1 MALLL
6 DPIPA
11 HGYSHAATSQ
21 PSSSGAARSGASAG
35 QVARLPSPSAEP
47 LGAARLT
54 GSDGAA
60 VESPANPAAE
70 NPPMTVSDPL
80 SGAAFPGLPQVGA
93 IFSYDD
99 SSTGSHFCTGSVV
112 NSAAG
117 DVIVT
122 AAHCV
127 YDSGSGTYINDIA
140 FVPGYHDG
148 QEPYGIWTASKIVVP
163 QQWTDAGDPDYDV
176 AFVVVHQPGSSA
188 RIQDV
193 VGADTLG
200 IDPSYTAMARVV
212 GYPSGTEQPITCTN
226 QTVEFSPTQLEFD
239 CAGYPDGTS
248 GSPFL
253 TGVDA
258 QTGLGTVSGVIGGYQ
273 YGGDTPDV
281 SYSAYFGSDVAD
293 LLTQAQAAG

>member
-1 MALLL
+1 VALLL

-11 HGYSHAATSQ
+11 HGFSHTATSR
-21 PSSSGAARSGASAG
+21 PSSSGTAHSGAANK
-35 QVARLPSPSAEP
+35 AALLPSPSAGP
-47 LGAARLT
+47 LGAPQLT

-60 VESPANPAAE
+60 AKSLATPAAE

-80 SGAAFPGLPQVGA
+80 SGAAFSGLPQVGA
-93 IFSYDD
+93 IFSYDNY
-99 SSTGSHFCTGSVV
+99 STGSHFCTGSVV

-117 DVIVT
+117 DIIVT

-127 YDSGSGTYINDIA
+127 YDSGSGTYINNIA

-163 QQWTDAGDPDYDV
+163 QQWMDAGDPDYDV

-193 VGADTLG
+193 VGSDTLG
-200 IDPSYTAMARVV
+200 IDPSYTAMSRVV

-226 QTVEFSPTQLEFD
+226 QTVELSPTQLEFD

-258 QTGLGTVSGVIGGYQ
+258 QTGLGIVSGVIGGYQ

-281 SYSAYFGSDVAD
+281 SYSAYFGSNVAD
-293 LLTQAQAAG
+293 LFTQAQAAG